1 MSVGVNVM
9 KSMFG
14 NRYRN
19 RRRNS
24 NVDRSLTRARVNR
37 AYVIKDIATDDD
49 EMKNF
54 LFSLGCYE
62 GEDIRV
68 ISILADNYIVSIK
81 DTRYSID
88 RELAAAIII

>member
-19 RRRNS
+19 RRNS

-37 AYVIKDIATDDD
+37 NYVIKEIATGDD
-49 EMKNF
+49 EIKNF

-62 GEDIRV
+62 GEDISV
-68 ISILADNYIVSIK
+68 ISILADNYIVSVK
-81 DTRYSID
+81 GTRYSID
-88 RELAAAIII
+88 RELASVIII